1 MSTTAIKYHFMS
13 LCFVSV
19 VITMSEHVIP
29 SAVAQGFIV
38 KLLTNENAKLAE
50 ILIRLRAEFG
60 DENLTR
66 NQVYGWSK

>member
-1 MSTTAIKYHFMS
+1 
-13 LCFVSV
+13 
-19 VITMSEHVIP
+19 MSEHVIP